1 MNKKKEI
8 KNNVLSFHQP
18 AEFFI
23 KKAEKQIDAGNFLEA
38 LQLYRQV
45 SGMEPDNVEYLL
57 CIAQIYSE
65 MGLYAE
71 SNDVLHKII
80 RRGSTPTEC
89 LFALGCN
96 YMGLKYYRLAEEAF
110 EQYLAIDPDGEY
122 SEDIEDFFTM
132 FEEEEEDMLEES
144 VLRDVNK
151 SILAE
156 NAIKGKEHLDKGEYK
171 KAIECLEKVT
181 NSDSSLISAANNLAL
196 SYFFDSKKAQAIEVS
211 KKVLLSQPFNLHA
224 CCNLAMFY
232 SHSGDQE
239 SAMKY
244 LEKLDNLKDIEPHD
258 MHKVALTY
266 CELGIHQKAY
276 QWFYKIASYQPYDIR
291 ILHFCGLSA
300 YNCGAYADSLS
311 LFLKILKIDP
321 KNSVAWYYKNKAETA
336 KNNGAGKTLEYVYQV
351 QFDEIKSR
359 IKYLNE
365 CLKQKDNSLTEKW
378 ERDERFQSIILW
390 GLHFG
395 DEYIKKIV
403 LEIMSIFSDE
413 KVENEFRDF
422 LLKSTESDEIKND
435 VFMYLK
441 RMNAEEPYVAF
452 INGAIAEVRV
462 GSVSED
468 IENLPKPYIE
478 TLNIF
483 VKNARSRYDDAMI
496 TTGVEVLV
504 SIFKNNGDDGKWIT
518 RPQALAAAVEFFAC
532 ELLGQKMPLKKEL
545 IKIYKTSLATL
556 NKFYK
561 IINKETGDINAD

>member
-1 MNKKKEI
+1 MKENREKNK
-8 KNNVLSFHQP
+8 VLSFYQP
-18 AEFFI
+18 AEFYI
-23 KKAEKQIDAGNFLEA
+23 KKAEQQFDAGNFLEA

-45 SGMEPDNVEYLL
+45 SGMDPDNAEYLL

-80 RRGSTPTEC
+80 RHGNTPTEC

-96 YMGLKYYRLAEEAF
+96 YMGMKKYQLAEEAF
-110 EQYLAIDPDGEY
+110 EQYLAIDPDGDY
-122 SEDIEDFFTM
+122 TEDIEDFFGM
-132 FEEEEEDMLEES
+132 LEEEDMIDEGI
-144 VLRDVNK
+144 LRDVSK
-151 SILAE
+151 SILVE
-156 NAIKGKEHLDKGEYK
+156 NAYKGKEYLDKGEYK

-181 NSDSSLISAANNLAL
+181 QSDSSMYSAANNLAL
-196 SYFFDSKKAQAIEVS
+196 SYFFDSKKTKAIQVS
-211 KKVLLSQPFNLHA
+211 KKVLKTQPSNLHA

-232 SHSGDQE
+232 SHSGDQG
-239 SAMKY
+239 SALKY
-244 LEKLDNLKDIEPHD
+244 LKKLDTLKDIQPHD

-276 QWFYKIASYQPYDIR
+276 QWFYKIVSYQPYDIR
-291 ILHFCGLSA
+291 ILHFCGLAS
-300 YNCGAYADSLS
+300 YNCGAYADSRS
-311 LFLKILKIDP
+311 FFLKILKIDP
-321 KNSVAWYYKNKAETA
+321 KNSLAWYYKKKAEKA
-336 KNNGAGKTLEYVYQV
+336 KKNGAGKTLEYVYQV
-351 QFDEIKSR
+351 QFDEIKNR

-365 CLKQKDNSLTEKW
+365 CLKQKDSSLAEKW
-378 ERDERFQSIILW
+378 EDDERFQSIILW

-403 LEIMSIFSDE
+403 LEIMSIFSDD

-422 LLKSTESDEIKND
+422 LLKSTESDDIKND

-468 IENLPKPYIE
+468 LEHLPKQYIE
-478 TLNIF
+478 SLNIF
-483 VKNARSRYDDAMI
+483 VKNARERYDDSLI

-504 SIFKNNGDDGKWIT
+504 SIHKKRADDGTWIS
-518 RPQALAAAVEFFAC
+518 RPQALAAALELFSC
-532 ELLGQKMPLKKEL
+532 ELMGIKKPFKKEL
-545 IKIYKTSLATL
+545 AKIYRTTL
-556 NKFYK
+556 PTMNKFYDL
-561 IINKETGDINAD
+561 INKETGDLNAD